1 MEIVIKIRQWLIN
14 VAIGMAVACLFM
26 LLLIICN
33 NYSASHHKAQAA
45 SNDVKASEY
54 RMYTEQLRM
63 QTAKV
68 HLEMEEAHLKAYIDY
83 YSRKED

>member
-1 MEIVIKIRQWLIN
+1 MEIVIKVRQWLIN
-14 VAIGMAVACLFM
+14 LAIGMGVACLFM

-33 NYSASHHKAQAA
+33 NYSVSHHKSQAV

-68 HLEMEEAHLKAYIDY
+68 RLEMEEAHLKAYVDY